1 MEELEED
8 FPARRPLWKRALV
21 ALVAVGGGAFAFI
34 SLGQLYA
41 LMGGT

>member
-8 FPARRPLWKRALV
+8 LPARRPLWQRALL
-21 ALVAVGGGAFAFI
+21 AAAAVGGGAFAFI
-34 SLGQLYA
+34 GLGQLYA